1 MAMWILFAVYGSASL
16 LTESASSLDLKDRP
30 VTKVIK
36 MLQEMQA
43 QLTKEKD
50 TDQELYDKLTCWCE
64 TNGGNKKAA
73 IATATAM
80 IEGLESDIEG
90 LTSKS
95 AQLQEQIASLEDEV
109 AKNDAAL
116 RKADAMR
123 QKDLA
128 EFNEDEK
135 DLIKSISSL
144 NGAVTALSKH
154 HSAFLQ
160 LGSSVK
166 ISHLISPRMVERAG
180 LTAAQRRQVAEF
192 LQQPAGFQSYAPA
205 SGQIFGILEQMKETF
220 ETNLAEAQKEE
231 QQSVADFEQVKAGKL
246 AEIASGQ
253 KMIDSKTQELAQTEE
268 DLAAAKQNLSDTKD
282 ALSADQKFIA
292 DLKVRCAN
300 ADEEFESRSKARNLE
315 LQGVA
320 ETIAILNSDEA
331 HEMFSKTVSFVQVK
345 ASAER
350 SRRSKAAAALRKV
363 AKRTGSEML
372 LALASTVTLEAFKEV
387 KEKIEEMMEELKQQQ
402 KDDVKQKDFCVAEFN
417 ENEKQTVLA
426 QDTMSDLTT
435 EIETL
440 TATLDTLKKEIKAAD
455 AEIADTKVQMTRA
468 SEDREA
474 ENAEFQQTVSD
485 QRAAQ
490 QILMLALNRM
500 KEVYGFAQVRASAPT
515 DPGAEAPPPPE
526 DFKEYK
532 QSEGGNGVIGMIQSV
547 IDESKETETDAI
559 RSEQDASAS
568 YEEFLKN
575 ANKSIKALMKS
586 VMDKK
591 EKAATAD
598 ARLIRAKAEHVQ
610 TMKDLE
616 SLNEYKGQLHKSCD
630 FLMKNFDEIQEK
642 RGEEIEALRQATS
655 ILSGA

>member
-1 MAMWILFAVYGSASL
+1 
-16 LTESASSLDLKDRP
+16 
-30 VTKVIK
+30 
-36 MLQEMQA
+36 
-43 QLTKEKD
+43 
-50 TDQELYDKLTCWCE
+50 
-64 TNGGNKKAA
+64 
-73 IATATAM
+73 
-80 IEGLESDIEG
+80 
-90 LTSKS
+90 
-95 AQLQEQIASLEDEV
+95 
-109 AKNDAAL
+109 
-116 RKADAMR
+116 MR

-160 LGSSVK
+160 MSSSTS
-166 ISHLISPRMVERAG
+166 ISHLISPRMLQRAS
-180 LTAAQRRQVAEF
+180 LSEAQRQQVAAF

-231 QQSVADFEQVKAGKL
+231 KQSVDDFEQVKTGKL
-246 AEIASGQ
+246 AEIASGK

-268 DLAAAKQNLSDTKD
+268 DLAAAKQNLADTSD
-282 ALSADQKFIA
+282 ALAADQKFIA
-292 DLKVRCAN
+292 DLAVRCKN

-331 HEMFSKTVSFVQVK
+331 HEMFSKTVSFVQV
-345 ASAER
+345 SAAR
-350 SRRSKAAAALRKV
+350 SRRSTAAAALRKV
-363 AKRTGSEML
+363 AKKTGSEML
-372 LALASTVTLEAFKEV
+372 LAMASTVTLEAFKEV
-387 KEKIEEMMEELKQQQ
+387 KEKIEEMMAELKQQQ
-402 KDDVKQKDFCVAEFN
+402 KDDVKQKDFCVSEFN
-417 ENEKQTVLA
+417 ENEKQTILA

-440 TATLDTLKKEIKAAD
+440 TATLDTLKKEIKAGE
-455 AEIADTKVQMTRA
+455 AEIADTKTQMTRA

-490 QILMLALNRM
+490 QILTLALNRM
-500 KEVYGFAQVRASAPT
+500 KEVYGFAQVRASDPT
-515 DPGAEAPPPPE
+515 APGAEAPPPPE
-526 DFKEYK
+526 DFSEYK

-547 IDESKETETDAI
+547 INESKATETDAI
-559 RSEQDASAS
+559 RSEGDANAA
-568 YEEFLKN
+568 YEEFMKN

-586 VMDKK
+586 VADKK
-591 EKAATAD
+591 EKPAQAD
-598 ARLIRAKAEHVQ
+598 ARLIRAKAEQVE
-610 TMKDLE
+610 TMKELE
-616 SLNEYKGQLHKSCD
+616 SLNEYKGRLHKSCD

-642 RGEEIEALRQATS
+642 RGEEIEALRQATN